1 MRSISI
7 QIQPDLSPNIDM
19 EVVANEFLAIATMSE
34 LVVCHSFDS
43 GEDDGSYFN
52 YTFDAKK
59 PLRLWHEIQSRLY
72 ENQELAA
79 HMKKS
84 SIATCSDEDSWD
96 NYLLLF
102 HFDPTVDLD
111 SLDELLE

>member
-1 MRSISI
+1 MRSIYI
-7 QIQPDLSPNIDM
+7 QIQPDRSPNIDIAAI
-19 EVVANEFLAIATMSE
+19 ANEFLAIAAMSE
-34 LVVCHSFDS
+34 LVACHSFDS

-52 YTFDAKK
+52 YIFDAKK
-59 PLRLWHEIQSRLY
+59 PQHLWHEIQSRLY

-84 SIATCSDEDSWD
+84 SMAMCSDENSWD
-96 NYLLLF
+96 YYLQLF
-102 HFDPTVDLD
+102 HFDPTVHLD